1 MEVTTELISVITCTY
16 NRASTLPKVYES
28 LCAQTYPHFEW
39 IVADDG
45 SSDGTRELVEKWTG
59 EGKITIRYFYQ
70 ENNGKHIATN
80 AAMKIARGTYV
91 INMDSDDYMREDA
104 LEVFINAWHS
114 IPEEARSG
122 YFSVKARCYDAAT
135 GEPIGKEIPGGRLD
149 CPYLDAKYKHKIQF
163 EMWSMGRLEAWK
175 EYMDPEIRGGSK
187 GGGLRFYPEG
197 ISQDLASR
205 KYRTL
210 LINDALRAY
219 TRDTSTSLMG
229 RGVKYN
235 RSRENI
241 YLWTHILNDNFD
253 YFWSDPKSFIKAAVG
268 VSMDTLLLRNKM
280 RDAYKI
286 LRGWRQRWL
295 VALLLPLGWV
305 CYLRRR

>member
-1 MEVTTELISVITCTY
+1 MEDQTELISVITCTY
-16 NRASTLPKVYES
+16 NRASTLSKVYES
-28 LCAQTYPHFEW
+28 LCEQTYRHFEW

-45 SSDGTRELVEKWTG
+45 SSDNTREIVQNWID
-59 EGKITIRYFYQ
+59 EGAITIRYFYQ

-80 AAMKIARGTYV
+80 EAMKIARGTYV
-91 INMDSDDYMREDA
+91 MNMDSDDYMRRDA
-104 LEVFINAWHS
+104 METFIHAWHS
-114 IPEEARSG
+114 IPPEKRNE
-122 YFSVKARCYDAAT
+122 YFSVKARCFDATT
-135 GEPIGKEIPGGRLD
+135 GEAIGKEIPGGRLD
-149 CPYLDAKYKHKIQF
+149 CHYLEAKYRYKIQF
-163 EMWSMGRLEAWK
+163 EMWAMCRLEAVK
-175 EYMDPEIRGGSK
+175 EYPNPDIRGGRA